1 MACHELA
8 ALRLALMNILGV
20 DDAAERQHELAEL
33 GNAAETPGPVRSLMQ
48 ARDLAGVQRFFEA
61 SLVELQERVSKTR
74 ADDPKMPYL
83 RSLLVLTKSVEL
95 ELRRQSESLQRLWRD
110 LEEVHDF
117 THEIYPRD

>member
-8 ALRLALMNILGV
+8 ALRLSLMNILGV
-20 DDAAERQHELAEL
+20 DDDAERQHELAEL
-33 GNAAETPGPVRSLMQ
+33 GGAAEKPGPVRSLMQ
-48 ARDLAGVQRFFEA
+48 ARDMANMLRFFDA
-61 SLVELQERVSKTR
+61 SLVELQEKVSTTR

-95 ELRRQSESLQRLWRD
+95 ELKRQNESLQRLWRD

>member
-8 ALRLALMNILGV
+8 ALRLSLMNILGV
-20 DDAAERQHELAEL
+20 EDDAERQHELAEL
-33 GNAAETPGPVRSLMQ
+33 GSAAEKPGPVRSLMQ
-48 ARDLAGVQRFFEA
+48 ARDMANMLRFFDA
-61 SLVELQERVSKTR
+61 SLVELQEKVSTTR

-95 ELRRQSESLQRLWRD
+95 ELRRQNESLQRLWRD

>member
-20 DDAAERQHELAEL
+20 DDPAERQHELAEL
-33 GNAAETPGPVRSLMQ
+33 GSAAEKPGPVRSLMQ
-48 ARDLAGVQRFFEA
+48 ARDLASLQRFFEA
-61 SLVELQERVSKTR
+61 SLVELQERVSSTKP
-74 ADDPKMPYL
+74 DDPKMSYY

-95 ELRRQSESLQRLWRD
+95 ELRRQTESMQRLWRD

>member
-8 ALRLALMNILGV
+8 ALRLSLMNILGV
-20 DDAAERQHELAEL
+20 EDDAERQHELAEL
-33 GNAAETPGPVRSLMQ
+33 GVAAEKPGPVRSLMQ
-48 ARDLAGVQRFFEA
+48 ARDMANMLRFFDA
-61 SLVELQERVSKTR
+61 SLVELQEKVSTTR

-95 ELRRQSESLQRLWRD
+95 ELKRQNESLQRLWRD

>member
-8 ALRLALMNILGV
+8 ALRLSLMNILGV
-20 DDAAERQHELAEL
+20 EDDAERQHELAEL
-33 GNAAETPGPVRSLMQ
+33 GSAAEKPGPVRSLMQ
-48 ARDLAGVQRFFEA
+48 ARDLTNMLRFFDA
-61 SLVELQERVSKTR
+61 SLVELQEKVSTTR

-95 ELRRQSESLQRLWRD
+95 ELKRQNESLQRLWRD

>member
-33 GNAAETPGPVRSLMQ
+33 GPAAEQPGPVRSLMQ

-61 SLVELQERVSKTR
+61 SLVQLQERISTTR

-95 ELRRQSESLQRLWRD
+95 DLRRQTESLQRLWRD

>member
-33 GNAAETPGPVRSLMQ
+33 GSAAETPGPVRSLMQ
-48 ARDLAGVQRFFEA
+48 ARDMAGMLRFFEA
-61 SLVELQERVSKTR
+61 SLVELQEKVSATR

-95 ELRRQSESLQRLWRD
+95 ELRRQNESLQRLWRD

>member
-8 ALRLALMNILGV
+8 ALRLSLMNILGV
-20 DDAAERQHELAEL
+20 DDDAERQHELAEL
-33 GNAAETPGPVRSLMQ
+33 GVAAEKPGPVRSLMQ
-48 ARDLAGVQRFFEA
+48 ARDLANMLRFFDA
-61 SLVELQERVSKTR
+61 SLVELQEKVSTTR

-95 ELRRQSESLQRLWRD
+95 ELKRQNESLQRLWRD